1 MIVAQ
6 LLIPISPSLNYE
18 SLRYM
23 LTGTSLDNLRSIDVC
38 LRHLA
43 LCSIS
48 GRRGCITLVL
58 VLVEMKQGLP
68 VVRISKSPTRTIL

>member
-1 MIVAQ
+1 MNKERVRSMIVAQ
-6 LLIPISPSLNYE
+6 LLIPIPPSLAYE

-23 LTGTSLDNLRSIDVC
+23 LTGTSLDNLRRIDIY

-48 GRRGCITLVL
+48 GRCVDTLPL
-58 VLVEMKQGLP
+58 SLCLWD
-68 VVRISKSPTRTIL
+68 